1 MTPTVALDHPSV
13 TARRFRPLLGSMVVV
28 HTTSG
33 SLRGVLLSYVK
44 DSAWLVVDDADVVV
58 PLADIAAIRAA

>member
-1 MTPTVALDHPSV
+1 MTPTAALDHPSV
-13 TARRFRPLLGSMVVV
+13 TSRLFRPLLGSLVDV

-33 SLRGVLLSYVK
+33 SLRGVLLSAVK

-58 PLADIAAIRAA
+58 PLAEIMAIRVV